1 MQEFLESNDVAKALD
16 LSGSTIRVLVASGRL
31 RPAARTRR
39 GIALFATEEIQRVA
53 EERRERRE
61 RREHGTNR

>member
-61 RREHGTNR
+61 HGTNL